1 MRLDFYLRANIRI
14 FIQYG
19 KTIEY
24 FFAKRIRNFAE
35 IKRISPP
42 NGSHKTITKKQGVHE
57 TNEALYSSGPV
68 VFIKFVL

>member
-1 MRLDFYLRANIRI
+1 MRLDFIACKYTH

-42 NGSHKTITKKQGVHE
+42 MAHIKQLQKKQGVHE
-57 TNEALYSSGPV
+57 TNEALLFFRSS
-68 VFIKFVL
+68 VFH